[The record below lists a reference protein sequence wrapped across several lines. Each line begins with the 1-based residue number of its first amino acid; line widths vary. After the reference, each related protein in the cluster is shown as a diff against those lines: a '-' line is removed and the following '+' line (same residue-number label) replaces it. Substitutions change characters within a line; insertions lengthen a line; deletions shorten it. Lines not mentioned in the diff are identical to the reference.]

1 MFTHTSKAHPT
12 LPNPFGHI
20 KPLKEENDQMRVLSA
35 EEETK
40 YLAEATPLLRDVAM
54 MMLQT
59 GMRPEEVYR
68 IQPEN
73 VHLSKAY
80 LFNPFGK
87 TRAARRRINLTKAA
101 LKILKRRMDQ
111 RQGPIYFRTTLIHID
126 LFPKSTTRM
135 IVQ

>member
-1 MFTHTSKAHPT
+1 
-12 LPNPFGHI
+12 
-20 KPLKEENDQMRVLSA
+20 MRVLSA
-35 EEETK
+35 EEEAK
-40 YLAEATPLLRDVAM
+40 YLTAATPLLRDVAM

-87 TRAARRRINLTKAA
+87 TRAARRRISDESRVKDFEAADGCAAGTVFISARLRPQRPVPKVNNAHDRAVKESESLTFAYT
-101 LKILKRRMDQ
+101 IYGIP
-111 RQGPIYFRTTLIHID
+111 GPLVR
-126 LFPKSTTRM
+126 
-135 IVQ
+135 

>member
-1 MFTHTSKAHPT
+1 MFTHISKAHPT
-12 LPNPFGHI
+12 LPSPFGHI
-20 KPLKEENDQMRVLSA
+20 KPLKEDNDHMRVLSA

-40 YLAEATPLLRDVAM
+40 YLAKATPLLRDVAM

-80 LFNPFGK
+80 LVNPFGK
-87 TRAARRRINLTKAA
+87 
-101 LKILKRRMDQ
+101 
-111 RQGPIYFRTTLIHID
+111 ID
-126 LFPKSTTRM
+126 
-135 IVQ
+135 

>member
-1 MFTHTSKAHPT
+1 
-12 LPNPFGHI
+12 
-20 KPLKEENDQMRVLSA
+20 
-35 EEETK
+35 
-40 YLAEATPLLRDVAM
+40 LAKATPLLRDVAM

-80 LFNPFGK
+80 LVNPFGK

-101 LKILKRRMDQ
+101 LKILKRRMDE
-111 RQGPIYFRTTLIHID
+111 RQGPTYFRTTPTLSARCRR
-126 LFPKSTTRM
+126 STTRM
-135 IVQ
+135 IAQ